1 MMTAGKKKMI
11 CMFFNRRKVM
21 SNLSALLNDMGNY
34 SAASITM
41 GEIKG
46 VIAKLPLENQ
56 TDFSFGIKTTGDMNV
71 CSLP

>member
-1 MMTAGKKKMI
+1 
-11 CMFFNRRKVM
+11 M